1 MGDLEDLRKILK
13 DFPQDKIVLGEDFG
27 KKFILRPYLSK
38 ECLLDYSKNKLDKL
52 VAAKLQEKT
61 ENRSKY
67 KAIYDINKNYDLH
80 VVYKI
85 FKDEIIIITAYKTSR
100 KCQKLMQKRQKR
112 V

>member
-1 MGDLEDLRKILK
+1 MSDLEDLRKLLTDCPKGDIL
-13 DFPQDKIVLGEDFG
+13 LSEDFA

-38 ECLLDYSKNKLDKL
+38 ECLLEYAKNKLEKL
-52 VAAKLQEKT
+52 VSVKLQHKT

-67 KAIYDINKNYDLH
+67 KAVYDLNKNYDLH
-80 VVYKI
+80 IVYKI
-85 FKDEIIIITAYKTSR
+85 FKHEIIIITAYKTSR